1 MDKELRDLISEF
13 VNIKNVVSEIG
24 DVINTIKQ
32 KLVRLKEIHTD
43 FIKDKDNNNK
53 IFLICLESFHFQYK
67 VMTVEMDNM
76 QRIFMLLT
84 NRTYCDYHNLYGI
97 LYKVFEDYKLKVP
110 TLTTHP
116 IYKDLEPFHEYKLDE
131 IVLVH
136 HNVTE
141 LIEHLIAKFHEKEK
155 LINKYVYK
163 SQSGF
168 RIANL
173 INTHEYETS
182 VLKDKIVLYSNYCK
196 FFLETQMKYFG
207 RLRLKIG
214 ALRDEIDQEI
224 IFRETPFDNGS
235 IKEDDTLNQSCDE
248 LPVAQWKNDDLDSNV
263 FVKKDAVVTEELVGI
278 SSEDLDNFKT
288 IPSKHGNKNK
298 NKKK

>member
-1 MDKELRDLISEF
+1 MDKELSDLISEF

-24 DVINTIKQ
+24 DILNTIKQ

-67 VMTVEMDNM
+67 VMTVEIDNM
-76 QRIFMLLT
+76 RRIYMLLT

-97 LYKVFEDYKLKVP
+97 LYKVFEDYNLKVP

-136 HNVTE
+136 RNVTE
-141 LIEHLIAKFHEKEK
+141 LIEYLIAKFHEKEK
-155 LINKYVYK
+155 LVNKYVHK

-173 INTHEYETS
+173 INTHEYETN
-182 VLKDKIVLYSNYCK
+182 VLKDKIVLYSKYCK

-207 RLRLKIG
+207 RLCAKIG
-214 ALRDEIDQEI
+214 ALRDEIDDEI
-224 IFRETPFDNGS
+224 TFRETPFDNVS
-235 IKEDDTLNQSCDE
+235 IKEADTLKQTIDE
-248 LPVAQWKNDDLDSNV
+248 LAVAQWKSDDLETNV
-263 FVKKDAVVTEELVGI
+263 FVKEDVVVPEELEKSNIVP
-278 SSEDLDNFKT
+278 LPKN
-288 IPSKHGNKNK
+288 GNKNK
-298 NKKK
+298 NKKNN

>member
-1 MDKELRDLISEF
+1 MDKELHDLIADF

-24 DVINTIKQ
+24 DIINTIKN

-76 QRIFMLLT
+76 QRNFMLLT
-84 NRTYCDYHNLYGI
+84 NRTYCDYYNLYGI
-97 LYKVFEDYKLKVP
+97 LYKVFEDYNLKVP
-110 TLTTHP
+110 TLTNHP
-116 IYKDLEPFHEYKLDE
+116 IYKDLEPFHEYKLEE

-136 HNVTE
+136 ANVTE
-141 LIEHLIAKFHEKEK
+141 LIEKLINKYHEKEK
-155 LINKYVYK
+155 LVNKYVYK
-163 SQSGF
+163 SHSGF

-263 FVKKDAVVTEELVGI
+263 FVKKEEVVTEELVGI

-288 IPSKHGNKNK
+288 IPARHGNKNK

>member
-1 MDKELRDLISEF
+1 MDKELHDLIADF
-13 VNIKNVVSEIG
+13 VNIKNVVCEIG
-24 DVINTIKQ
+24 DIINTIKH
-32 KLVRLKEIHTD
+32 KLARLKEIHTD

-76 QRIFMLLT
+76 QRNFMLLT
-84 NRTYCDYHNLYGI
+84 NRTYCDYYNLYGI
-97 LYKVFEDYKLKVP
+97 LYKVFEDYNLKVP
-110 TLTTHP
+110 TLKNHP
-116 IYKDLEPFHEYKLDE
+116 VYKDLEPFHEYTLEE

-136 HNVTE
+136 DNVTE
-141 LIEHLIAKFHEKEK
+141 LIEKLINKFHEKEK
-155 LINKYVYK
+155 LVNKYVYK

-207 RLRLKIG
+207 RLCLKIG
-214 ALRDEIDQEI
+214 ALRDEIDEEI
-224 IFRETPFDNGS
+224 IFRETPFDNGP
-235 IKEDDTLNQSCDE
+235 IKEDDTLTQTCEE
-248 LPVAQWKNDDLDSNV
+248 LPVAQWKNDDFDSNV
-263 FVKKDAVVTEELVGI
+263 FVKEDVVVTEELVGI

-288 IPSKHGNKNK
+288 IPAKNGNKNK

>member
-1 MDKELRDLISEF
+1 MDKELHDLIADF

-24 DVINTIKQ
+24 DILNTIKN

-67 VMTVEMDNM
+67 VMTVEIDNM
-76 QRIFMLLT
+76 QRNFMLLT
-84 NRTYCDYHNLYGI
+84 NRTYCDYYNLYGI
-97 LYKVFEDYKLKVP
+97 LYKVFDDYNLKVP
-110 TLTTHP
+110 TLKNHP
-116 IYKDLEPFHEYKLDE
+116 VYKDLEPFHEYTLEE

-136 HNVTE
+136 DNVTE
-141 LIEHLIAKFHEKEK
+141 LIEKLINKYHEKEK
-155 LINKYVYK
+155 LVNKYVYK
-163 SQSGF
+163 SHSGF

-207 RLRLKIG
+207 RLRSKIG

-235 IKEDDTLNQSCDE
+235 IKEDDTLTQSCDE
-248 LPVAQWKNDDLDSNV
+248 LPIAQWKNDDLDRNV
-263 FVKKDAVVTEELVGI
+263 FVKEDVVVTEELVVT
-278 SSEDLDNFKT
+278 EDLDNFKS
-288 IPSKHGNKNK
+288 IPAKHGNKNK